1 MEQEEDKIN
10 NQFTISFRIPK
21 DEAFEENKKEYQD
34 ETLELKA
41 NFYLNELNPNI
52 LNLKK
57 YFLRNYGEKYPY
69 CKCQLSVFYKMDNKY
84 LLLSEDEKTKLTHK
98 ELYLIKIK
106 PQCDCENK
114 KYIEYM
120 NRSKYDI
127 IAELTEE
134 IKKLK
139 KTEEIKNLNK
149 AKVEDF
155 YDIIIDIN
163 SIKKVDKEGW
173 KIKYSKIGFSKYEQY
188 KDKDLL
194 KIGVLGNTNKGKSFI
209 LSKISKIKLLTG
221 TSIQTKGLS
230 VKYPDLK
237 GYTARQLILLDS
249 AGLETPV
256 LISEKKKVCFKIN
269 K

>member
-1 MEQEEDKIN
+1 MEQDKDKLD
-10 NQFTISFRIPK
+10 NQFTISFRILK
-21 DEAFEENKKEYQD
+21 DDAYEENKKEYLD
-34 ETLELKA
+34 E
-41 NFYLNELNPNI
+41 NFEVKEKFYFNEQNPNI
-52 LNLKK
+52 LNLKE

-139 KTEEIKNLNK
+139 KTEEIKTSTK
-149 AKVEDF
+149 
-155 YDIIIDIN
+155 
-163 SIKKVDKEGW
+163 
-173 KIKYSKIGFSKYEQY
+173 
-188 KDKDLL
+188 L
-194 KIGVLGNTNKGKSFI
+194 KLKTFMI
-209 LSKISKIKLLTG
+209 L
-221 TSIQTKGLS
+221 
-230 VKYPDLK
+230 
-237 GYTARQLILLDS
+237 
-249 AGLETPV
+249 
-256 LISEKKKVCFKIN
+256 
-269 K
+269 